1 MSSQYQGFNWN
12 GATGING
19 TLSLSNSF
27 GVTQN
32 SRVGIGTTTPSGSLS
47 VTPPQYSIGTA
58 SQSGNTITGVGTAF
72 TAAMVGSQF
81 VFANGTSAGTITG
94 FTSPTILTVS
104 TLQTV
109 AVQAYYISYTG
120 LQVSSTNGNVGIG
133 TTVPTNILSLGNASA
148 QKIWIEN
155 TATDVSGRA
164 LTVAAG
170 GTVAGTSVNNVSGGQ
185 LILQS
190 GSGTGTGDSSI
201 AFQTATTLTTGT
213 TLQTMSTKM
222 TILGNGNVG
231 IGTLTPNGALS
242 VVSTNVSGLT
252 TSSAINLVAN
262 SLTSGTGVYAASSTL
277 TTGKLLDLQVSGT
290 AAAASQTALNIL
302 TAGANATAAIT
313 TYGAQISNTHTNATS
328 GTNVALYL
336 NASGATTANY
346 GLIVNAG
353 NVGIGIAAPLAVL
366 NVKDARN
373 ANSSSLATSATGAT
387 VFIQPKSGS
396 GYVIAFGS
404 GPSDYPYMQFVTTDG
419 LTASSMLLN
428 PYGGNVGIGTTA
440 PSYKL
445 ELVGTANSDIARFG
459 DGTRNL
465 TIATYSPNSGGMII
479 KSANENRLGFGA
491 VAGSILI
498 GRAYISS
505 FTGQT
510 DGLLVEGS
518 VGIGTTAPDYK
529 LDINSSSS
537 YKTLMLR
544 ANAIGTR
551 FDVALEFNAINVIT
565 SPYARI
571 ALQVTSASSAAEV
584 AGLTFWTI
592 NNGTFSEKMC
602 ITGAGNVGIN
612 KTIPL
617 YKLQVEGSGT
627 ADEIVGWF
635 NNQGLFS
642 SSIAVRNSNKTAYL
656 TNHQGL
662 STPTYTGQ
670 LSSALALGVGAGV
683 SPIQFWNGS
692 PSSAKMTILENG
704 NVGIDTTAPI
714 HQLQVGTSGATVS
727 IGGVPTTNGTG
738 RLKFLNT
745 NSTKNWQISIN
756 DAVAGAF
763 EIMPSTTNGG
773 STFTT
778 PAMLISSTGNV
789 GIGTTAP
796 QSKLQVIGTTGDV
809 SGTAGLAAMMSLQ
822 SGSGTDLVFGSMA
835 GSPFT
840 SWIQHRHATI
850 NNAYYALALNPLG
863 GNVGIG
869 TTSPS
874 TLLHVNGNITATF
887 PGSSFNY
894 GSVSAFTGGVVSY
907 YSSDRR
913 LKTNINA
920 IEDGLSVVR
929 QLKPSTFNLIADN
942 YATSGFIAQDVLG
955 LIPGGATITP
965 DDGML
970 AFNINPVVAYMAK
983 AIQELDKAVK
993 EQQVIITNL
1002 MSRIVILENK

>member
-58 SQSGNTITGVGTAF
+58 SQSGNTITGVGTVF
-72 TAAMVGSQF
+72 TTDMVGSQF

-201 AFQTATTLTTGT
+201 AFQTATTLATGTTLQTMSTKMTILGNGRVGIGTTNPANALHVNVSDTNTNSVVDVLRLDHTLSSGTSAAGIGTGIKFASPDASGAAQGSASIYGILTSTTTAAELGALAFLTKRSTGALTEAVRIDSSGNVGIGTTAPTNILSLGNASAQKIWIENTATDVSGRALTVAAGGTVAGTSVNNVSGGQLILQSGSGTGTGDSSIAFQTATTLATGT

-231 IGTLTPNGALS
+231 IGTTAPNGALS

-262 SLTSGTGVYAASSTL
+262 SLTSGTGVYASSSTL

-440 PSYKL
+440 PGQPLDVNGVIRS
-445 ELVGTANSDIARFG
+445 
-459 DGTRNL
+459 RNL
-465 TIATYSPNSGGMII
+465 
-479 KSANENRLGFGA
+479 
-491 VAGSILI
+491 V
-498 GRAYISS
+498 
-505 FTGQT
+505 Q
-510 DGLLVEGS
+510 
-518 VGIGTTAPDYK
+518 
-529 LDINSSSS
+529 
-537 YKTLMLR
+537 
-544 ANAIGTR
+544 
-551 FDVALEFNAINVIT
+551 
-565 SPYARI
+565 
-571 ALQVTSASSAAEV
+571 
-584 AGLTFWTI
+584 
-592 NNGTFSEKMC
+592 FS
-602 ITGAGNVGIN
+602 
-612 KTIPL
+612 
-617 YKLQVEGSGT
+617 
-627 ADEIVGWF
+627 D
-635 NNQGLFS
+635 
-642 SSIAVRNSNKTAYL
+642 
-656 TNHQGL
+656 
-662 STPTYTGQ
+662 
-670 LSSALALGVGAGV
+670 
-683 SPIQFWNGS
+683 
-692 PSSAKMTILENG
+692 
-704 NVGIDTTAPI
+704 
-714 HQLQVGTSGATVS
+714 GATVY
-727 IGGVPTTNGTG
+727 GYMGKAGFWEGNADTNICIAAEGAANG
-738 RLKFLNT
+738 LKFYT
-745 NSTKNWQISIN
+745 GGS
-756 DAVAGAF
+756 AVAAKMS
-763 EIMPSTTNGG
+763 ITS
-773 STFTT
+773 
-778 PAMLISSTGNV
+778 AGNV
-789 GIGTTAP
+789 GIGTTTTAVNEKLRVGGDVGSNSP
-796 QSKLQVIGTTGDV
+796 SVAFTSANSNVSVPSGVATTIYTFPTQARIVFYEVFVRLDTGGSPAQYAGMTTLAVGGGTIKQMSVVNGSLLVLTLSAFPGLDLQVTQSSGGTQNV
-809 SGTAGLAAMMSLQ
+809 M
-822 SGSGTDLVFGSMA
+822 
-835 GSPFT
+835 T
-840 SWIQHRHATI
+840 S
-850 NNAYYALALNPLG
+850 
-863 GNVGIG
+863 
-869 TTSPS
+869 
-874 TLLHVNGNITATF
+874 
-887 PGSSFNY
+887 
-894 GSVSAFTGGVVSY
+894 
-907 YSSDRR
+907 
-913 LKTNINA
+913 
-920 IEDGLSVVR
+920 VR
-929 QLKPSTFNLIADN
+929 QTFAS
-942 YATSGFIAQDVLG
+942 SGF
-955 LIPGGATITP
+955 
-965 DDGML
+965 
-970 AFNINPVVAYMAK
+970 
-983 AIQELDKAVK
+983 
-993 EQQVIITNL
+993 
-1002 MSRIVILENK
+1002 

>member
-72 TAAMVGSQF
+72 TAAMVGSQFVFANGTSAGTITAFGSTTSLTVTISNTVTPAQAYSIGIGTASQLGYAITGVGTVFTTDMVGSQF

-373 ANSSSLATSATGAT
+373 ANSSNLLTSATGAT

-440 PSYKL
+440 PGQPLDVNGIIRSRG
-445 ELVGTANSDIARFG
+445 LVQFS
-459 DGTRNL
+459 DGT
-465 TIATYSPNSGGMII
+465 TVYGYVG
-479 KSANENRLGFGA
+479 K
-491 VAGSILI
+491 AGLW
-498 GRAYISS
+498 
-505 FTGQT
+505 
-510 DGLLVEGS
+510 EG
-518 VGIGTTAPDYK
+518 
-529 LDINSSSS
+529 
-537 YKTLMLR
+537 
-544 ANAIGTR
+544 NADTNTCI
-551 FDVALEFNAINVIT
+551 
-565 SPYARI
+565 
-571 ALQVTSASSAAEV
+571 AAEG
-584 AGLTFWTI
+584 ANGLKFYTGGSGAFP
-592 NNGTFSEKMC
+592 KMS
-602 ITGAGNVGIN
+602 ITPAGNVLIGSTTDQGN
-612 KTIPL
+612 W
-617 YKLQVEGSGT
+617 KLQ
-627 ADEIVGWF
+627 A
-635 NNQGLFS
+635 
-642 SSIAVRNSNKTAYL
+642 
-656 TNHQGL
+656 
-662 STPTYTGQ
+662 
-670 LSSALALGVGAGV
+670 
-683 SPIQFWNGS
+683 
-692 PSSAKMTILENG
+692 NG
-704 NVGIDTTAPI
+704 NLFIRGSDS
-714 HQLQVGTSGATVS
+714 LSAT
-727 IGGVPTTNGTG
+727 IG
-738 RLKFLNT
+738 LYM
-745 NSTKNWQISIN
+745 
-756 DAVAGAF
+756 D
-763 EIMPSTTNGG
+763 
-773 STFTT
+773 
-778 PAMLISSTGNV
+778 SSTGIPLFTVSNT
-789 GIGTTAP
+789 GIATFGQLGT
-796 QSKLQVIGTTGDV
+796 GTV
-809 SGTAGLAAMMSLQ
+809 SATAGVLSAASDSRLKDED
-822 SGSGTDLVFGSMA
+822 GFITDALTKV
-835 GSPFT
+835 
-840 SWIQHRHATI
+840 
-850 NNAYYALALNPLG
+850 LALQPRYFKWKTDNSAGL
-863 GNVGIG
+863 
-869 TTSPS
+869 PS
-874 TLLHVNGNITATF
+874 C
-887 PGSSFNY
+887 
-894 GSVSAFTGGVVSY
+894 
-907 YSSDRR
+907 
-913 LKTNINA
+913 
-920 IEDGLSVVR
+920 VR
-929 QLKPSTFNLIADN
+929 QLGFFAQEVQSALGEEVVNTPPEGGNYGIHDRGIIA
-942 YATSGFIAQDVLG
+942 
-955 LIPGGATITP
+955 
-965 DDGML
+965 ML
-970 AFNINPVVAYMAK
+970 T
-983 AIQELDKAVK
+983 KAVQ
-993 EQQVIITNL
+993 EQNDIIMNL
-1002 MSRIVILENK
+1002 MTRISILENK